1 MNWKDPETWE
11 EAAKAVAQLIAEN
24 EFLEKRKDFYKGLV
38 TERSAELVR
47 AIRMLQDEGINFEME
62 EARAKAHAS
71 GDLAELLNEEPT
83 RYLVEFIDHD
93 GIQKTIYLYGQSVE
107 QIKVIIDEYEIVVID
122 NTELPE
128 QAYWGRERMQTG
140 RKENDSE

>member
-128 QAYWGRERMQTG
+128 QAYWGRERTKPKG
-140 RKENDSE
+140 ER